1 MKKPMAAILQFQS
14 RRVFRVIDPS
24 PRSFPKMTS
33 ISRQSS
39 GPLDY
44 SSRNQCRLIFFSF
57 KFDASFTQL
66 RAKHKCIFPLK
77 MSNPQNFLLIYGHIL
92 FLMPLSLR
100 YIQPATMYIEH
111 IHLQSLNLSNEN
123 TSRKTE
129 TRCPMSYALFLTNI
143 TYATSQFF

>member
-1 MKKPMAAILQFQS
+1 MAAILQLQS

-77 MSNPQNFLLIYGHIL
+77 MSNPQNFLFIYGHIL

-111 IHLQSLNLSNEN
+111 TTFNILACRMKIQVEKQKPVVQYLM
-123 TSRKTE
+123 
-129 TRCPMSYALFLTNI
+129 RCF
-143 TYATSQFF
+143 